1 MVVLLAKFWHNLP
14 AARELP
20 GNNHKS
26 PEERPK
32 IFILLYIV
40 VLPILLIQDT
50 YISYIN
56 KFGHVYTK
64 SIKKKGIQKLNHKET
79 TWEYK
84 NGLGLCTCD
93 THIHIHTMNV
103 WTEPFLVL
111 FICMIMVCTWTVVC
125 GFVKSY
131 HSLVT

>member
-1 MVVLLAKFWHNLP
+1 M
-14 AARELP
+14 
-20 GNNHKS
+20 
-26 PEERPK
+26 
-32 IFILLYIV
+32 

-79 TWEYK
+79 TREYK

-103 WTEPFLVL
+103 SNKTFSCSVYMYDYGLYMDSRLW
-111 FICMIMVCTWTVVC
+111 VCQVVSQFSNL
-125 GFVKSY
+125 GTFVEAPVS
-131 HSLVT
+131 T